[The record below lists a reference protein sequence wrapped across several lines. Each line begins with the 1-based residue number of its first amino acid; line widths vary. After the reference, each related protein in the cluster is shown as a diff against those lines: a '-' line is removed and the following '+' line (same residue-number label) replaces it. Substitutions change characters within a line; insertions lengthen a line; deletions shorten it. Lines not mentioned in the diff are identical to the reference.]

1 MDKEN
6 IMGAAQKIKG
16 QVEEVA
22 GKILGD
28 KELEL
33 KGKADQLGG
42 AVREA
47 VGTTKDAIKDAV
59 ADVKKI

>member
-1 MDKEN
+1 MDKQN
-6 IMGAAQKIKG
+6 IMGAAQKVKG
-16 QVEEVA
+16 HIEEVA
-22 GKILGD
+22 GKVLGD

-42 AVREA
+42 EVREA
-47 VGTTKDAIKDAV
+47 VGTAKDAIKDAV